1 MLTLTEE
8 NYLKTLYH
16 LGMGESD
23 VSVMD
28 LSVGLS
34 IKMPTVNSMVKK
46 LSEKGLVNYEKYR
59 PLSLT
64 EKGKREAG
72 LIIRKHRLTE
82 IYLVKKMGFAWDEVH
97 EIAEQVEH
105 IKSAAFFNKISE
117 ILNHPKVDPHG
128 SPIPDEN
135 GVLPVLN
142 YVKLGDCAIN
152 DVVTFAGVA
161 NSSDSFLRLL
171 GNIALK
177 LGETLKVESHQDFDK
192 SMKISFSDKIENL
205 SESVCQNILVFSKS

>member
-1 MLTLTEE
+1 MLSLTEE

-16 LGMGESD
+16 LGMGESE
-23 VSVMD
+23 VSVLD

-64 EKGKREAG
+64 EKGKKEAG

-82 IYLVKKMGFAWDEVH
+82 IYLVEEMGFAWDEVH

-105 IKSAAFFNKISE
+105 IKSVAFFNKISE

-135 GVLPVLN
+135 GVLPALN
-142 YVKLGDCAIN
+142 YVKLSECAIN

-161 NSSDSFLRLL
+161 NSLDSFLRLL
-171 GNIALK
+171 GNINLK
-177 LGETLKVESHQDFDK
+177 LGETLIIKSHQDFDK
-192 SMKISFSDKIENL
+192 SMQILFSDKIENL
-205 SESVCQNILVFSKS
+205 SETVCQNILVLKKS

>member
-1 MLTLTEE
+1 MLSLTEE

-16 LGMGESD
+16 LGMGESE
-23 VSVMD
+23 VSVLD

-64 EKGKREAG
+64 VKGKKEAG

-82 IYLVKKMGFAWDEVH
+82 IYLVEKMGFAWDEVH

-105 IKSAAFFNKISE
+105 IKSIAFFNKISE

-135 GVLPVLN
+135 GVLPALN
-142 YVKLGDCAIN
+142 YVKLSECAIN

-161 NSSDSFLRLL
+161 NSLDSFLRLL
-171 GNIALK
+171 GNINLK
-177 LGETLKVESHQDFDK
+177 LGETLIIKSHQDFDK
-192 SMKISFSDKIENL
+192 SMQILFSDKIENL
-205 SESVCQNILVFSKS
+205 SESVCQNILVLKKS

>member
-1 MLTLTEE
+1 MLSLTEE

-16 LGMGESD
+16 LGMGESE
-23 VSVMD
+23 VSVLD

-64 EKGKREAG
+64 VKGKKEAG

-82 IYLVKKMGFAWDEVH
+82 IYLVEKMGFAWDEVH

-105 IKSAAFFNKISE
+105 IKSVAFFNKISE

-135 GVLPVLN
+135 GVLPALN
-142 YVKLGDCAIN
+142 YVKLSECAIN

-161 NSSDSFLRLL
+161 NSLDSFLRLL
-171 GNIALK
+171 GNINLK
-177 LGETLKVESHQDFDK
+177 LGETLIIKSHQDFDK
-192 SMKISFSDKIENL
+192 SMQILFSDKIENL
-205 SESVCQNILVFSKS
+205 SESVCQNILVLKKS